1 MCAEWRVQDDGQ
13 QHKMYQPGILM
24 KAYNGFMKAAKIR
37 GVRAEDILFLC
48 VCVLYA
54 MTCHGNMMLS
64 AGCSQTVE
72 RFITPDVWVPMCP
85 AFGCMFACVRDGASQ
100 GYHPR
105 STGIREE
112 EAPLVS
118 EMNTNFQ

>member
-1 MCAEWRVQDDGQ
+1 
-13 QHKMYQPGILM
+13 MYQPGILM

-48 VCVLYA
+48 VCVVCHDMPWQHDVVSRMLANCGKIHHSRMCGSPCVLHLVVCLHVFA
-54 MTCHGNMMLS
+54 MVHLR
-64 AGCSQTVE
+64 A
-72 RFITPDVWVPMCP
+72 
-85 AFGCMFACVRDGASQ
+85 
-100 GYHPR
+100 YHPR